1 MRRGGSSTKDISVP
15 NLLRMTGR
23 VLGCLLAF
31 DLVGVALT
39 LLVAMVAGLH
49 RVWESSSFLSY
60 VIWFVAGVFCAMFIY
75 FRSTHDDYDSPE
87 GRRRGLQLLVMTS
100 VVAVVL
106 GILSSFVWSD
116 SGAGEAVAPDHRG
129 VTITYLVTVVL
140 VVAWARF
147 VLFRGHVR
155 AEPGSAERPPE
166 SEHFQ
171 LDVERFNVEARP
183 EQDCKDP
190 GAFEPAGF
198 WTTVGFAIGVPV
210 LLFLDASFFLLGPF
224 DYFDRW
230 TDPILTTSLGGG
242 LAWGFASARWK
253 SPRVWLLVV
262 HAPLLIGTVCYF
274 FAVLLGGLLIAVGVP
289 GRVSEIVSYVGFGI
303 GFLLGCGAVVGKF
316 AEIFDRADSGRMVR
330 P

>member
-1 MRRGGSSTKDISVP
+1 MDGIGRIVISVP

-39 LLVAMVAGLH
+39 LLVDMVAGLH
-49 RVWESSSFLSY
+49 RVWEGSSFLAY
-60 VIWFVAGVFCAMFIY
+60 VIWFVAGVFCATFIY
-75 FRSTHDDYDSPE
+75 FRSTDEGYDSPE
-87 GRRRGLQLLVMTS
+87 ERRRGLQLLVITS

-106 GILSSFVWSD
+106 GMLSSFVWSD

-140 VVAWARF
+140 AVAWVRF
-147 VLFRGHVR
+147 VLFR
-155 AEPGSAERPPE
+155 ERPPE
-166 SEHFQ
+166 SERFQ

-183 EQDCKDP
+183 EQKRKDP
-190 GAFEPAGF
+190 GAFKPAGF
-198 WTTVGFAIGVPV
+198 WTPVGFVIGVPV

-262 HAPLLIGTVCYF
+262 HAPLLTGTVCYF

-289 GRVSEIVSYVGFGI
+289 GRVSSIVSYVGFGI

-316 AEIFDRADSGRMVR
+316 AEIFDRAVSGRMVR